1 MANAYVYSAAAITA
15 GVLANCQMQFRW
27 HV

>member
-1 MANAYVYSAAAITA
+1 MANAYVYSAAAIAA
-15 GVLANCQMQFRW
+15 GVLANCRMQFRW